1 MRQSLLLLC
10 LIALLAGAGW
20 SQSIQLKVKS
30 PTSGSTVPK
39 NFTIK
44 GTASPGSQIVVSG
57 TLTGQGGTNGA
68 GEFQVSLF
76 TGSRPAGTELDL
88 QVLAVSDRGHRS
100 NAVKLKLIVGAER
113 GTPPPSG
120 LPPGF

>member
-1 MRQSLLLLC
+1 MLLC
-10 LIALLAGAGW
+10 LLGLLVGQGW

-30 PTSGSTVPK
+30 PASGSTVPK

-44 GTASPGSQIVVSG
+44 GTAPPGSKIVVSG
-57 TLTGQGGTNGA
+57 TLTGQGGTSGA

-88 QVLAVSDRGHRS
+88 QVFTMSDRGHRS
-100 NAVKLKLIVGAER
+100 NVVKLKLIVGSER